1 MKQKPFISIIIIL
14 LVLLTAIIFFRDSG
28 QVRSEMKSYNEA
40 GTYTVKETYKNAE
53 ITAAGVTIEN
63 ATFTGNVSITDA
75 IVDGEIHLT
84 SCDVNGELFVYGG
97 DTIYLNNGTYQKVT
111 VDKQGVKIIL
121 LGDATIDTLD
131 AKSPCTI
138 VASEQ
143 SKITNL
149 IVEKT
154 ASRTSITSQDS
165 GTISTIQAN
174 GIADIILN
182 TPTKSVTFGPDATGS
197 TLVANAAVEKIQTES
212 KVMLT
217 INANVGSL
225 IITGAGGG
233 TTVTL
238 GNNATIASLGTD
250 ALVEITGSGSVTSAT
265 TNNAS
270 NLTGTIT
277 PGIIN
282 ITTAPLNNDPTGGL
296 TISAKTSTTSTT
308 GTSSAS
314 KTSGTSNTS
323 NTAASLT
330 NNTAWYAESG
340 NSSSLINPKYDTPA
354 VNTPAD
360 SDSVSVTSVQVLPV
374 EADVFMGSTLTL
386 SADIR
391 PENATNKTVSWE
403 SANPKIATVSNG
415 IITPVSNGEV
425 MIVARTQDGD
435 KTDFCKVTVKTNITA
450 VTMIDTIDAVNNNI
464 SEAIAYNENY
474 TLPVSVTVR
483 GYGSNDTFSC
493 SVTWTPESA
502 DNKKVGE
509 TTYVGTL
516 IMPGG
521 YYNFDNIQPKIQ
533 LTVKSQPVIAVS
545 SALTSQRIYLNG
557 NPASLSVDATV
568 TEGKTLS
575 YQWFQRIGTVDTT
588 LDGETGSA
596 YDPDQSTTPGTV
608 YYYCILT
615 AENADPVTR
624 LAGIVVTSTNPA
636 NPAALA
642 EMPKITSQPVNVSG
656 TTAGSPVS
664 LSVEANVDNGGTL
677 TYQWFTRTEAINADG
692 TAIPGATGKTHS
704 FNAPDTAGTTYYY
717 VEITNTD
724 AGRSSTTTVS
734 LPVSV
739 TVIS

>member
-28 QVRSEMKSYNEA
+28 QVGSEMKSYNEA
-40 GTYTVKETYKNAE
+40 GTYTAKETYKNAE
-53 ITAAGVTIEN
+53 ITASGVTIEN
-63 ATFTGNVSITDA
+63 ATFTGNVSIADS
-75 IVDGEIHLT
+75 IIDGEIHLT

-97 DTIYLNNGTYQKVT
+97 DTIYLNNGSYQKVT

-121 LGDATIDTLD
+121 LGDARIDTLD

-138 VASEQ
+138 VASEK

-154 ASRTSITSQDS
+154 ASRTAITSQDN

-182 TPTKSVTFGPDATGS
+182 TPTKSVTFGSDAAGS
-197 TLVANAAVEKIQTES
+197 TLVANATVEKIQTES
-212 KVMLT
+212 KIMLT

-250 ALVEITGSGSVTSAT
+250 ALVEISGSGSVTSAT

-277 PGIIN
+277 PGTIN
-282 ITTAPLNNDPTGGL
+282 ITTAPLSNDPTGGL
-296 TISAKTSTTSTT
+296 MISTNTSKTSTTST
-308 GTSSAS
+308 A
-314 KTSGTSNTS
+314 KTSGTSG
-323 NTAASLT
+323 TAASLT
-330 NNTAWYAESG
+330 DNTAWYAESG
-340 NSSSLINPKYDTPA
+340 NSSNLINPKYDNLAVDTP
-354 VNTPAD
+354 VN
-360 SDSVSVTSVQVLPV
+360 SDSVSVTSIQVLPV
-374 EADVFMGSTLTL
+374 EADIFMGSTLTL
-386 SADIR
+386 NADIR
-391 PENATNKTVSWE
+391 PENATDKNVYWE
-403 SANPKIATVSNG
+403 SANPTIATVSNG
-415 IITPVSNGEV
+415 LVTPISNGEV

-464 SEAIAYNENY
+464 SESIAYNENY
-474 TLPVSVTVR
+474 TLPVSVMIR
-483 GYGSNDTFSC
+483 GYGSNNTFSC

-521 YYNFDNIQPKIQ
+521 YYNFDNIQPKIK
-533 LTVKSQPVIAVS
+533 LTVKSQPVITIS
-545 SALTSQRIYLNG
+545 SVLTSQRIYLNG
-557 NPASLSVDATV
+557 NPAPLSCDATV

-575 YQWFQRIGTVDTT
+575 YQWFQRIGNVDTT
-588 LDGETGSA
+588 LDGATGSS
-596 YDPDQSTTPGTV
+596 YDPDQSTTSGTI
-608 YYYCILT
+608 YYYCTLT
-615 AENADPVTR
+615 AENAEPVTR
-624 LAGIVVTSTNPA
+624 LAGIVVTSYNPA
-636 NPAALA
+636 DPAALA
-642 EMPKITSQPVNVSG
+642 EMPKITSQPTSIS
-656 TTAGSPVS
+656 TSASSPVS

-677 TYQWFTRTEAINADG
+677 TYQWFSRTEAISAEG
-692 TAIPGATGKTHS
+692 TAIPGATGKTHN
-704 FNAPDTAGTTYYY
+704 FNAPDTTGTTYYY
-717 VEITNTD
+717 VEITNTE
-724 AGRSSTTTVS
+724 AGRSSTTSVS